1 MKRNLHLCALFVPC
15 ACPVRALFVLRAL
28 FLPCACLFVP
38 CACPARALFVPCA
51 RGHPKPFLG

>member
-1 MKRNLHLCALFVPC
+1 VLRALFVPC